1 MNSDGSEMIS
11 RVKRIYLRENKK
23 ENLFEFRLFQRRPSD
38 GINFRKEKEKTYYET
53 KPRTYFL
60 LCRKQMPFSKYKW
73 QFSSI
78 SHINGLSFWKSKCGL
93 GYMDLFGIQTA
104 AEF

>member
-1 MNSDGSEMIS
+1 MIA

-23 ENLFEFRLFQRRPSD
+23 RKSFRIPSLSETA
-38 GINFRKEKEKTYYET
+38 FRWNKFLEKTRKKIIVEKNKELTFYYVEDNC
-53 KPRTYFL
+53 PS
-60 LCRKQMPFSKYKW
+60 QNM
-73 QFSSI
+73 
-78 SHINGLSFWKSKCGL
+78 NGNLALFPPLGFWKSKCGL